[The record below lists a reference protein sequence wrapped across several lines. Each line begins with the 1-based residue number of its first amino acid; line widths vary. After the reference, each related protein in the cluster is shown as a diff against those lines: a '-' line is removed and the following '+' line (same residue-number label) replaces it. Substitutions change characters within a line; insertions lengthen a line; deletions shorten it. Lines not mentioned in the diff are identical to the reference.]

1 MADSSFIPL
10 RRENVYFWVCVITQY
25 CKYEKK
31 SAFEFP
37 SPKSHSAPL
46 SVLLQLKPGWR
57 SLQWVRTPPATAR
70 SPPLNRL
77 GPELCQPGH
86 CILKK
91 LPSIRRCGNNWKC
104 VCVAETLPGSG
115 PSSLSVSDVAKLPRK
130 QAPSSSVDLGQS
142 GGRRQRGKRQRRK
155 SGWET
160 WPRPSSSSENNKT
173 TREWELKD

>member
-1 MADSSFIPL
+1 MYIS
-10 RRENVYFWVCVITQY
+10 ECVSLHDIANI
-25 CKYEKK
+25 KK
-31 SAFEFP
+31 ICVWIS

-46 SVLLQLKPGWR
+46 RMLLQLKPGWR
-57 SLQWVRTPPATAR
+57 SLQWVRTPPATAG

-77 GPELCQPGH
+77 GPELCQPGR

-130 QAPSSSVDLGQS
+130 QAPNSSVDSGQS